1 VAARAP
7 ADGAVTRTLMIAPTP
22 FFGDRG
28 CHVRILEEVRALA
41 RHGIESEIA
50 TYPTGRDLDEL
61 TIRRASNVPGVRA
74 QDLGPSY
81 GRVALDASLL
91 ATAMKTMRRFRPH
104 VIHAHLHEGIAVGAV
119 LRRSFRI
126 PLVGDLQGSLT
137 EELIDHRFLG
147 PRGAVPALVRRMERW
162 LVRRPDRVLVSA
174 RATASLLAEQGV
186 DPHRIEWLPDGVDL
200 EQFHP
205 MLADVALQD
214 RFGLRNKQVI
224 VFLGVLTAYQGVD
237 LLLEAVPLVV
247 RHVPDAHFLI
257 MGYPHEEE
265 YRRRVHTEGLS
276 ACVSLT
282 GRIPYDQAGR
292 YLTLGTVAV
301 SPKQSLTE
309 ANGKLLNYMACG
321 LATVASDTPVNR
333 DALGEA
339 GLYAPVGSASTL
351 ACRLVELLQ
360 DPVRRVELG
369 HALRRRAETHFSWP
383 ALSHRLVDVYERVA
397 QEGLKRVA
405 G

>member
-1 VAARAP
+1 
-7 ADGAVTRTLMIAPTP
+7 MIAPTP

-41 RHGIESEIA
+41 RHGIESQIA

-61 TIRRASNVPGVRA
+61 TIHRAANVPGVRA

-91 ATAMKTMRRFRPH
+91 ATAMTAVRRFRPD

-119 LRRSFRI
+119 LRRSFGI
-126 PLVGDLQGSLT
+126 PLIGDLQGSLT

-147 PRGAVPALVRRMERW
+147 PRGAVPALVRRIEQW

-205 MLADVALQD
+205 MPADVTLQD

-247 RHVPDAHFLI
+247 RQVPDAHFLI

-265 YRRRVHTEGLS
+265 YRRRAHAQGLS
-276 ACVSLT
+276 ACVSLP
-282 GRIPYDQAGR
+282 GRVPYDQAAR
-292 YLTLGTVAV
+292 YLTLGIVAV

-321 LATVASDTPVNR
+321 LATVATDTPVNR

-339 GLYAPVGSASTL
+339 GLYAPVGSASAL
-351 ACRLVELLQ
+351 AGRLVELLQ

-369 HALRRRAETHFSWP
+369 HALRRRAETYFSWP
-383 ALSHRLVDVYERVA
+383 ALSHRLVDIYERVA
-397 QEGLKRVA
+397 RPVRLEGSDRGQTLA
-405 G
+405 